1 MLVRQL
7 VGRRAGEIIDM
18 DYANA
23 MACKSAGTI
32 ALIEPNSE
40 GVVTHVV
47 TVAGQID
54 DRTRQQIER
63 TVARAARKTRRP

>member
-18 DYANA
+18 DYATA

-32 ALIEPNSE
+32 ALIDAPEPAA
-40 GVVTHVV
+40 VVGEAGPELV
-47 TVAGQID
+47 TFAKP
-54 DRTRQQIER
+54 
-63 TVARAARKTRRP
+63 ARKTRRP